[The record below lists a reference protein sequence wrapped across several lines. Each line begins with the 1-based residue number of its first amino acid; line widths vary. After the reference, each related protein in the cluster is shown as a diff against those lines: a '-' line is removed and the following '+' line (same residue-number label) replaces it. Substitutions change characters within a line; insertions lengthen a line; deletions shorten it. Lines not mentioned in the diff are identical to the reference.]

1 MGKAKQQQEEVQVHT
16 LKKQEFDYLKILNT
30 ALTYNVLKDK
40 IISGFL
46 YTLCNNRFG
55 YPDDMNLQFE
65 LDLEDDKMEL
75 KVRQIPQDLVEKAI
89 AQSETVEG

>member
-1 MGKAKQQQEEVQVHT
+1 MGKAKQQQQDGTVHQ

-30 ALTYNVLKDK
+30 ALTYNILKDK

-46 YTLCNNRFG
+46 YTLCNNRLG

-65 LDLEDDKMEL
+65 IDLEDDKMEL
-75 KVRQIPQDLVEKAI
+75 KVRQISQDLVEQAI
-89 AQSETVEG
+89 AEAQQPEG

>member
-1 MGKAKQQQEEVQVHT
+1 MGKAKESQDIQVHQ
-16 LKKQEFDYLKILNT
+16 LRKQEFDYLKILNT

-46 YTLCNNRFG
+46 YHLCNNRFD

-65 LDLEDDKMEL
+65 IDLEDDKMEL
-75 KVRQIPQDLVEKAI
+75 RVRKISQDLVEKAI
-89 AQSETVEG
+89 EQSEALAD

>member
-1 MGKAKQQQEEVQVHT
+1 MGKAKEAKNTVHI

-46 YTLCNNRFG
+46 YHVCNARFN

-65 LDLEDDKMEL
+65 IDLENEAMEL
-75 KVRQIPQDLVEKAI
+75 KVREIPAQAVQQAI
-89 AQSETVEG
+89 EQSEPLAD

>member
-1 MGKAKQQQEEVQVHT
+1 MGKAKEQQDVQVHQ

-30 ALTYNVLKDK
+30 ALTYNILKDK

-46 YTLCNNRFG
+46 YTLCNNKFG

-65 LDLEDDKMEL
+65 IDLEDDKMEL
-75 KVRQIPQDLVEKAI
+75 KVRQISQDLVEQAI
-89 AQSETVEG
+89 EKSEQPEG

>member
-1 MGKAKQQQEEVQVHT
+1 MGKAKESQDIQVHQ

-46 YTLCNNRFG
+46 YTLCNNKFG

-65 LDLEDDKMEL
+65 IDLEDDKMEL
-75 KVRQIPQDLVEKAI
+75 RVRKISQDLVEKAI
-89 AQSETVEG
+89 EQSEPLAA